1 HSTQYPI
8 LSHMTHD
15 YHSIQGSST
24 PSERSF
30 SQGGLTVTLLCNSL
44 HPDTAQPLQLLKNSY
59 SSGDLTAAAEALQWE
74 AKSWTAN
81 VD

>member
-8 LSHMTHD
+8 LSHMARD
-15 YHSIQGSST
+15 YLAIQGSTT

-44 HPDTAQPLQLLKNSY
+44 HPDTVEALQLLKDSY
-59 SSGDLTAAAEALQWE
+59 SSGDLTAAAEALHWE
-74 AKSWTAN
+74 PKSWTTN